1 MDYRIK
7 GEKVRKVYKVPI
19 LGKWLQVLDFF
30 RAIPARFQDYD
41 QKIDKI
47 NETCVSK
54 NKFEIKMNRIEVKI
68 AENDKL
74 GQSIEELEQH
84 FSETI
89 EAYEKKIHLLT
100 QENEKVKEY
109 CRLIEMSRIP
119 QSFEQILG
127 NQEWLCKLNLQLSI
141 HPTIWGD
148 KNRLHI
154 SPLAAM
160 QACFFNTNSGNIT
173 IGDYTYAG
181 SNVSILAGSHDMY
194 LEGLPR
200 RDAELKQDCDIII
213 GKGVWLASGSIILGP
228 CKIGDNAVIAA
239 GAVVIPGTEIEDNA
253 VYAGVPAK
261 KKKMVDT
268 SCAIEDKH
276 VVRAIQRENGVLF
289 VDGWS
294 DKKEFMH
301 EDGLQIGHLY
311 IKNNASIY
319 TNQTNLRL
327 LLRKLV
333 DEPVSVS
340 IFGTRGEWNKE
351 LNNSNEIWDIVLNG
365 TENDLNELT
374 VLCTKNAIGKLM
386 ISIL

>member
-41 QKIDKI
+41 QKIEKI

-54 NKFEIKMNRIEVKI
+54 NKFEIKMNRIEAKI

-141 HPTIWGD
+141 HPTIWEIRTD
-148 KNRLHI
+148 CIFLHWQQCRRVFLIPILEI
-154 SPLAAM
+154 SQLVIIRMRDQTLAFW
-160 QACFFNTNSGNIT
+160 QE
-173 IGDYTYAG
+173 
-181 SNVSILAGSHDMY
+181 V
-194 LEGLPR
+194 
-200 RDAELKQDCDIII
+200 
-213 GKGVWLASGSIILGP
+213 
-228 CKIGDNAVIAA
+228 
-239 GAVVIPGTEIEDNA
+239 
-253 VYAGVPAK
+253 
-261 KKKMVDT
+261 
-268 SCAIEDKH
+268 
-276 VVRAIQRENGVLF
+276 
-289 VDGWS
+289 
-294 DKKEFMH
+294 
-301 EDGLQIGHLY
+301 
-311 IKNNASIY
+311 
-319 TNQTNLRL
+319 
-327 LLRKLV
+327 
-333 DEPVSVS
+333 
-340 IFGTRGEWNKE
+340 
-351 LNNSNEIWDIVLNG
+351 
-365 TENDLNELT
+365 
-374 VLCTKNAIGKLM
+374 M
-386 ISIL
+386 ICI

>member
-1 MDYRIK
+1 MGCRVK
-7 GEKVRKVYKVPI
+7 GGNVRKIYKIPI
-19 LGKWLQVLDFF
+19 LGKCFQLLDVL
-30 RAIPARFQDYD
+30 RVIPARFQDYD
-41 QKIDKI
+41 QKIEKI
-47 NETCVSK
+47 NEICVSK
-54 NKFEIKMNRIEVKI
+54 DKFEIEMNCIETKI

-74 GQSIEELEQH
+74 EKSIEELEQH
-84 FSETI
+84 FAETI
-89 EAYEKKIHLLT
+89 ENYEKKIHFLT
-100 QENEKVKEY
+100 QENESIKEY

-127 NQEWLCKLNLQLSI
+127 DQEWLSKLNLQLSI

-261 KKKMVDT
+261 KKRTIET
-268 SCAIEDKH
+268 SNAMEDKH
-276 VVRAIQRENGVLF
+276 IVSAIQREDGVLF

-294 DKKEFMH
+294 DKKEFMYKKS
-301 EDGLQIGHLY
+301 LRIGHLY
-311 IKNNASIY
+311 VKSNASLFTDKI
-319 TNQTNLRL
+319 TVQL
-327 LLRKLV
+327 LLHKFI
-333 DEPVSVS
+333 DEPITVS
-340 IFGTRGEWNKE
+340 IYGSQANLSKE
-351 LNNSNEIWDIVLNG
+351 LKNTDEILEISVNNSENVINELKIHC
-365 TENDLNELT
+365 TENAT
-374 VLCTKNAIGKLM
+374 GKL
-386 ISIL
+386 LVCVL

>member
-1 MDYRIK
+1 MGYQVK
-7 GEKVRKVYKVPI
+7 GENVRKIYKIPI
-19 LGKWLQVLDFF
+19 LGKGFQIIDFF
-30 RAIPARFQDYD
+30 REIPARLQDYD
-41 QKIDKI
+41 KKIKQISEDYAPKGEF
-47 NETCVSK
+47 ET
-54 NKFEIKMNRIEVKI
+54 KFAEKEKM
-68 AENDKL
+68 
-74 GQSIEELEQH
+74 EQQ
-84 FSETI
+84 FSEMI
-89 EAYEKKIHLLT
+89 VEYEKKIHFLT
-100 QENEKVKEY
+100 QENESIKEY

-127 NQEWLCKLNLQLSI
+127 DQEWLSKLNLQLSI

-200 RDAELKQDCDIII
+200 RDAELKQDCDITI

-239 GAVVIPGTEIEDNA
+239 GAVVIPGTEIENNA
-253 VYAGVPAK
+253 VYAGVPARK
-261 KKKMVDT
+261 IRIIETDVTKENEHVLQ
-268 SCAIEDKH
+268 AIE
-276 VVRAIQRENGVLF
+276 RENGVLF

-301 EDGLQIGHLY
+301 KKSLCMGHLY
-311 IKNNASIY
+311 VKSNASLFTDKI
-319 TNQTNLRL
+319 TVQFL
-327 LLRKLV
+327 LHKLI
-333 DEPVSVS
+333 DEPITIS
-340 IFGTRGEWNKE
+340 IYGSQVNLSKE
-351 LNNSNEIWDIVLNG
+351 LRDTDEILEISVNNS
-365 TENDLNELT
+365 ENVINELM
-374 VLCTKNAIGKLM
+374 VQCTENAIGKL
-386 ISIL
+386 LVCVL